1 MDGVDNFEANW
12 FFQMVFAATAST
24 IVNGALA
31 ERVHMNSYLTYSL
44 FITGFVYPVVTH
56 WTWSGTGWLANPPS
70 SAGLP
75 PGLGFMDFAG
85 SGIVHCT
92 GGTAALV
99 SCICMGARIGRFEMV
114 DGKVK
119 PHEMPGHSVPFTVL
133 GGFILML
140 GFFAFNG
147 GSELAI
153 ISYDDAGL
161 AESHGEAFARAV
173 MNTMVSGAAAGITV
187 LIITYV
193 RPILKGDRPYWSVL
207 STVNGGL
214 AGMVAACAGC
224 NNMHSWAAFLI
235 GCIAG
240 FNYSFYSWLLV
251 KMRVD
256 DLLGPF
262 SRNST
267 YLSAINYSLQ
277 GSIWGNFEKKEKLSK
292 RRISSSLWRRNRR
305 TFTYPNL

>member
-75 PGLGFMDFAG
+75 PGMGFMDFAG

-99 SCICMGARIGRFEMV
+99 SCLWMGPRIGRFEMV
-114 DGKVK
+114 DGKIK

-153 ISYDDAGL
+153 ISYDENGI

-173 MNTMVSGAAAGITV
+173 MNTMISGAAAGLVV

-193 RPILKGDRPYWSVL
+193 KPLIKGETAYWSVL

-224 NNMHSWAAFLI
+224 NNMHSGSAFFI
-235 GCIAG
+235 GCVAG
-240 FNYSFYSWLLV
+240 ANYSFYSWLLV
-251 KMRVD
+251 KVFHFTV
-256 DLLGPF
+256 G
-262 SRNST
+262 
-267 YLSAINYSLQ
+267 
-277 GSIWGNFEKKEKLSK
+277 K
-292 RRISSSLWRRNRR
+292 IS
-305 TFTYPNL
+305 